1 MQTFRMTPWRGIC
14 MSQRTKQSGQRRRPR
29 LGFECMIK
37 MFEQAKTFHTSEPA
51 AAVIGWYTSQCAKLF
66 TFLQD
71 YFYIVVMQLNILH
84 DLRDK

>member
-1 MQTFRMTPWRGIC
+1 
-14 MSQRTKQSGQRRRPR
+14 
-29 LGFECMIK
+29 MIK